1 MRIGG
6 GQSADAGVRRRN
18 LRRAVAGVHG
28 REHVLER
35 AHQRLVARAP
45 ALRAVKLLQI
55 FGDGG
60 RLLLGRAQRNR
71 AGQVQIHLDHAHD
84 AGHGQALL
92 LSIRLKVDGLLGAVD
107 HAGLVQADRGQQRRT
122 AVGQLRQRPA
132 RRLFGQAVQRILERA
147 RQRGDGA
154 AFVFVQFPFGHV
166 DLHGHAFL
174 AALQGDLHLDAA
186 GRGDAQRHRIVGL
199 KVGFRQGAGV
209 SGGGRRDARG
219 GHPLGMAAAVG
230 TQAVQHRRAHVG
242 ERADA
247 GARVHALG
255 HRNGQGIRHG
265 PCFVVDRAGGG
276 GNALAQHH
284 DRRFRGTGR
293 LGRIDSGVDD
303 LPRANDGNGRA
314 KRGGAGRAC
323 QRADDGH

>member
-1 MRIGG
+1 MIAGGQRGLLLLRDRQIPTRLARHLAALRGLERKAVELLGARRVAGVSHLLDRRREIRQAGQQAAMRIRG
-6 GQSADAGVRRRN
+6 GQAADAGVRRRH

-92 LSIRLKVDGLLGAVD
+92 LGVRLKFDGLLGAVH
-107 HAGLVQADRGQQRRT
+107 HAGLVQADRGQQGRT

-186 GRGDAQRHRIVGL
+186 GRGDAQRHRVVRL
-199 KVGFRQGAGV
+199 KLGFRQGAGV
-209 SGGGRRDARG
+209 GGG
-219 GHPLGMAAAVG
+219 
-230 TQAVQHRRAHVG
+230 
-242 ERADA
+242 
-247 GARVHALG
+247 
-255 HRNGQGIRHG
+255 
-265 PCFVVDRAGGG
+265 
-276 GNALAQHH
+276 
-284 DRRFRGTGR
+284 
-293 LGRIDSGVDD
+293 
-303 LPRANDGNGRA
+303 
-314 KRGGAGRAC
+314 
-323 QRADDGH
+323 